1 MYNPMLDTFLQV
13 CEDGSFTNAASHLFI
28 SPVSVMKQ
36 INHLEEYIG
45 VVLFMRTSK
54 GMFG

>member
-1 MYNPMLDTFLQV
+1 MYNPISDTFLRV

-45 VVLFMRTSK
+45 VV
-54 GMFG
+54 